1 MSPVAD
7 TLQDIL
13 TEDVS
18 FDGFSRTQIP
28 MVVSNPHLE
37 DNPLVYVNHAFTAQ
51 TGYARSAVIG
61 RNCRFLQGEETDIEA
76 VNRLREGIARQ
87 EPVSV
92 DILNYRA
99 NGEAFMNRLLI
110 APLTDQKGNLQF
122 YVGIQKELKSGTQDT
137 MTDLVQRQLAEIQ
150 DRVETDMSL
159 IIGMVRQQSSGTS
172 VAADYTALTRRIE
185 TFQLLYEEM
194 QLSDTQSN
202 RDSIHLG
209 SYLSRLCCAIGHVY
223 GRSGIRLNMQLEPLD
238 VPIETASRV
247 GLVASEVLTNAFQ
260 HAFERIDTGLIEV
273 RMSQLSGGGL
283 RIIISDDGLGIPS
296 KMNWPDP
303 STVGGQIMTGLIE
316 GMEGTLQLGRGAAGS
331 FVTIDVPAGAS
342 LIQ

>member
-1 MSPVAD
+1 MAD
-7 TLQDIL
+7 TLQGVLI
-13 TEDVS
+13 EDAS

-37 DNPLVYVNHAFTAQ
+37 DNPIVYANHAFTIQ

-61 RNCRFLQGEETDIEA
+61 RNCRFLQGEDTDIAA
-76 VNRLREGIARQ
+76 VMHLRDGIARR

-99 NGEAFMNRLLI
+99 NGEAFWNRLLV
-110 APLTDQKGNLQF
+110 APLMDPTGHLQ
-122 YVGIQKELKSGTQDT
+122 YYIGIQKELKSGAMDSA
-137 MTDLVQRQLAEIQ
+137 TDRVQIELAEIQ
-150 DRVETDMSL
+150 DRVEADMSL
-159 IIGMVRQQSSGTS
+159 IIGNVRRQSSAVS
-172 VAADYTALTRRIE
+172 LPAEYAALTRRIE

-194 QLSDTQSN
+194 KLSDTQSN

-209 SYLSRLCCAIGHVY
+209 SYLSRLCCAIGHVH
-223 GRSGIRLNMQLEPLD
+223 GRSGIRLNLQLEPLD

-247 GLVASEVLTNAFQ
+247 GLVVSEVLTNAFQ
-260 HAFERIDTGLIEV
+260 HAFERIETGLIEA
-273 RMSQLSGGGL
+273 RMSQLSGGGV

-296 KMNWPDP
+296 LMTWPDP
-303 STVGGQIMTGLIE
+303 TTNGGQIMAGLIE

-331 FVTIDVPAGAS
+331 VVTIDVPAGAS
-342 LIQ
+342 LIH

>member
-1 MSPVAD
+1 MSPMAD
-7 TLQDIL
+7 TLQDFL
-13 TEDVS
+13 TEDSS

-76 VNRLREGIARQ
+76 VTRIREGIARQ

-99 NGEAFMNRLLI
+99 NGEAFMNRLLV
-110 APLTDQKGNLQF
+110 APLTDRHGNLQF
-122 YVGIQKELKSGTQDT
+122 YVGIQKELQSGAQDQT
-137 MTDLVQRQLAEIQ
+137 NDLVQAQLAEIQ

-159 IIGMVRQQSSGTS
+159 IIGMVRRQSSGAS
-172 VAADYTALTRRIE
+172 VAADYRALTRRIE

-194 QLSDTQSN
+194 KLSDVQSN

-209 SYLSRLCCAIGHVY
+209 SYLSRLCCAIGHVH
-223 GRSGIRLNMQLEPLD
+223 GRSGVRLNMQLEPLD

-273 RMSQLSGGGL
+273 RMSRLSGGGF
-283 RIIISDDGLGIPS
+283 RISISDDGLGIPS
-296 KMNWPDP
+296 KMSWPNP

-342 LIQ
+342 LM